1 MKRLLLLLL
10 MLGINAC
17 TPGTVREVQKVD
29 VVYQKPGA
37 PIPPIREPA
46 KAGFQNLDV
55 IEDAILLDLQNLSSD
70 RARRDARYFVGCDR
84 TNLGENVSEFE
95 QGIDR
100 GINQLS
106 RERELHKVTPIGPA
120 NCIFR
125 IDLDAIGWTRFDWQL
140 IEQNDVLFFVS
151 KTIRN
156 QNIQFLTQTQ
166 RPYLFGSSAMVT
178 AYEGDAVS
186 NKRGAVYY
194 KLVRQNPNTVLFL
207 RDEGIDRQREINDEN
222 ALVSGFSQSQIAL
235 GKTRLVTVFES
246 NNGWCFGTYD
256 TRFGGDD
263 LFTNPFTIELA
274 RAGQVNNQQVTDKV
288 FKHDAQ
294 EWICTLANGLW
305 GLYRL
310 NGADDLAAAF
320 APNDVVINIQG
331 AKIDPTIRNGDC
343 SNCHYKEAVAQPFR
357 DQLRSHIITNS
368 AFGNQEKNL
377 ARIFFQYDQIT
388 ALMDQLNR
396 SHSRALT
403 TLGVTAAQDPLW
415 NVVTAPLRAEMTI
428 DQVAAY
434 TILDTQTFAERLK
447 GTAISSQVLGNLLTP
462 GGTVSLATLSSNYRT
477 LVDEIQAFA
486 DENL

>member
-1 MKRLLLLLL
+1 MKRLMLLLL
-10 MLGINAC
+10 MLNFAC
-17 TPGTVREVQKVD
+17 KPGTIREVQTQD
-29 VVYQKPGA
+29 VVYQKPTGQ
-37 PIPPIREPA
+37 IPPIREPV

-70 RARRDARYFVGCDR
+70 RQRRDARYFIGCDR

-106 RERELHKVTPIGPA
+106 RERELHKITPIGPA
-120 NCIFR
+120 NCIYR
-125 IDLDAIGWTRFDWQL
+125 IDLDAIGWTRFDWQT

-178 AYEGDAVS
+178 AYEGDNVA
-186 NKRGAVYY
+186 NKNGAVYY

-207 RDEGIDRQREINDEN
+207 RDEGIDRQVEVNDEN
-222 ALVSGFSQSQIAL
+222 ALFAGFSQSQIAL
-235 GKTRLVTVFES
+235 GKTRMVSVYES
-246 NNGWCFGTYD
+246 NNGYCISTYD
-256 TRFGGDD
+256 TKFGGDD

-274 RAGQVNNQQVTDKV
+274 RAGQANNQQVTDKV

-294 EWICTLANGLW
+294 EHICTLSNGLW

-310 NGADDLAAAF
+310 NGANDLAAAF
-320 APNDVVINIQG
+320 APNDVVINING
-331 AKIDPTIRNGDC
+331 AKIDPTIRMGDC
-343 SNCHYKEAVAQPFR
+343 SNCHYKDAAAIPFR
-357 DQLRSHIITNS
+357 DQLRAHIITNS

-377 ARIFFQYDQIT
+377 ARIFFNYDQIT
-388 ALMDQLNR
+388 AILDQLNR
-396 SHSRALT
+396 SHARALT
-403 TLGVTAAQDPLW
+403 TLGITAAQDPLW
-415 NVVTAPLRAEMTI
+415 NVVVAPLRTEMTI
-428 DQVAAY
+428 DKVASY
-434 TILDTQTFAERLK
+434 TILDTQTFTERLK

-462 GGTVSLATLSSNYRT
+462 GGTVSLATLSANYRT